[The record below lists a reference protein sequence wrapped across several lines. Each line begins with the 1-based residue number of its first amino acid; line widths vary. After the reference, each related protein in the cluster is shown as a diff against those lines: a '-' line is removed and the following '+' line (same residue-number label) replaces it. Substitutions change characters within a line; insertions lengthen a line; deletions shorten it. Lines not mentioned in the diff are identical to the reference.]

1 MPGVETM
8 ARPKGRAKA
17 KGRAETPVPQSPR
30 ITIINL
36 KGSQEQA
43 DWLEAMYTLWYSKP
57 HVRAVT
63 WWDFADRPGHFW
75 PFGGMLRKDMTPK
88 ESYGR
93 LVELQKRW
101 GVAKQA

>member
-43 DWLEAMYTLWYSKP
+43 DWLEAVHRKTHLSKSVIVRLAISLWAE
-57 HVRAVT
+57 HN
-63 WWDFADRPGHFW
+63 GHP
-75 PFGGMLRKDMTPK
+75 PFPTSGDD
-88 ESYGR
+88 
-93 LVELQKRW
+93 Q
-101 GVAKQA
+101 